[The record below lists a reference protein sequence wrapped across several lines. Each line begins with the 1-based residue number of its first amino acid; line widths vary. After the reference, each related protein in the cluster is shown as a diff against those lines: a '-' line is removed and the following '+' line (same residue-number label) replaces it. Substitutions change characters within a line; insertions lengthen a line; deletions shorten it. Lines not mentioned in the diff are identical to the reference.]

1 MLTGVG
7 FISIEQT
14 SFAIQNQ
21 NVVSGES
28 LVKILQSIYVF
39 VACLFL
45 ILPFAGHAQ
54 DLQPVVDSP
63 LKAAAGSLSG
73 DTDIWP
79 AGVGRGFRDGTQT
92 LRLGIGMGYG
102 IKIFGGQERHDLLP
116 MTVSYGRM
124 LGDVSGVGHW
134 YEGNFEVRGEVFLA
148 PQVNSDGDWTIG
160 LTPHLRYNF
169 ATGTRW
175 IPYIDLGVG
184 IAFTEIRAP
193 DLGASFQFNEQV
205 AAGVNY
211 FLTDDFAVNCE
222 IHFLHLSS
230 AGTSYPNQGV
240 NTVGP
245 SIGVNWFF

>member
-1 MLTGVG
+1 M
-7 FISIEQT
+7 Q
-14 SFAIQNQ
+14 
-21 NVVSGES
+21 
-28 LVKILQSIYVF
+28 ILQPIYVF

-45 ILPFAGHAQ
+45 ILPFCVHAEE
-54 DLQPVVDSP
+54 LQP
-63 LKAAAGSLSG
+63 AAGSVLYAVNGSPPET
-73 DTDIWP
+73 TDIWSD
-79 AGVGRGFRDGTQT
+79 GVGRGFRAGTQT
-92 LRLGIGMGYG
+92 LRLGAGMGYG
-102 IKIFGGQERHDLLP
+102 IKIFGSQERHNLLP

-134 YEGNFEVRGEVFLA
+134 YEGNLEVRGEVFLA

-169 ATGTRW
+169 VTGSRW
-175 IPYIDLGVG
+175 VPYIDLGVG

-193 DLGASFQFNEQV
+193 NLGASFQFNEQA

-211 FLTDDFAVNCE
+211 FFTDDVAVNCE
-222 IHFLHLSS
+222 LHFLHLSS

-240 NTVGP
+240 NTLGP